1 MILWLSKLLVLQLMT
16 IPFNFLFLTQG
27 GTIVKLNMGTW
38 HAGPLFQDIDTMD
51 FFSLELSDTNIIDHN
66 TYDYSPQYI
75 SFEIVDK

>member
-1 MILWLSKLLVLQLMT
+1 VAFKVT
-16 IPFNFLFLTQG
+16 G

-38 HAGPLFQDIDTMD
+38 HAGPLFQANDIDTMD